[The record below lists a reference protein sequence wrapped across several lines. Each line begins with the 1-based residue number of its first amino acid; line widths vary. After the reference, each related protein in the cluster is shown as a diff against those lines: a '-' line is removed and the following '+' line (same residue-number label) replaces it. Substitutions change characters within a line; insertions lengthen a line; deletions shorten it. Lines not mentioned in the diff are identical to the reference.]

1 MIINVLN
8 DYGIKG
14 YRIKG
19 MTGVWV
25 NDKKIA
31 ACGIHVNQYIYIYLF
46 ISWITIHGCSINV
59 VNDLSGFK
67 RIIPCGLVGKEVCSI
82 QQIIPQ
88 ITLNEIKY
96 KLLFFYE

>member
-31 ACGIHVNQYIYIYLF
+31 ACGIHVNQYIYIYIL
-46 ISWITIHGCSINV
+46 I
-59 VNDLSGFK
+59 
-67 RIIPCGLVGKEVCSI
+67 
-82 QQIIPQ
+82 
-88 ITLNEIKY
+88 Y
-96 KLLFFYE
+96 